1 MKLLIEMILAVV
13 LTMAALMT
21 AHATDV
27 GVSVGFWTQHML
39 NDGPELNEKNDLV
52 QVTLYDE
59 RDVSDENRY
68 FTTGGTFIN
77 SHYVRSYFAGAG
89 KEFVLIP
96 DDAAIG
102 VFIAAVKGYDGSV
115 PTMYEGYLF
124 VPVVYFD
131 YEFVRITTMGSVVNT
146 SLTYEF

>member
-1 MKLLIEMILAVV
+1 MKLLIEMILAIT
-13 LTMAALMT
+13 LTMTALVA

-39 NDGPELNEKNDLV
+39 NDGPDLNEKNELI

-68 FTTGGTFIN
+68 FTTVGTFIN

-96 DDAAIG
+96 EAAAIG
-102 VFIAAVKGYDGSV
+102 VFIAAVKGYDGNV
-115 PTMYEGYLF
+115 PTMYEGYIF
-124 VPVVYFD
+124 APVIYFD
-131 YEFVRITTMGSVVNT
+131 YEFVRLSTMGSVVNT
-146 SLTYEF
+146 SVTYEF